1 MPQATRMCR
10 AAART
15 PPRGSMTGRTGWS
28 RSGRARRT
36 RCKPRPASARTARC
50 SLSPR
55 TGPSSGSASRCRRG
69 DVMLR
74 KASALLALILVSA
87 VASGCAGAPPGDK
100 AGGPGGGPVVLR
112 MASTLGLDA
121 IPPVADFIRRVN
133 ALSGGALQIKVINQ
147 WGDWAPDAEAQ
158 VVRAAAAGTVD
169 LGWAGSRVF
178 DTIGVR
184 DFRALSAPM
193 LIDSYPL
200 ENAVL
205 RSAMPGRMLAGL
217 AGVHVTGLGV
227 PISARRPL
235 LAPADW
241 RGVSFGT
248 LRSQVQEETIRALGA
263 TPVVAFGPVRSRA
276 LGSGQIRGFELDL
289 SRYVR
294 LAGLATGAPYVAA
307 NVALWPEFDV
317 LIASPRRLAS
327 LTAQQRTWLRQA
339 AGGATRDSVGLAAS
353 GNAANIGRACA
364 MGARFVTATPADLAA
379 LRRSL
384 SAVYQHLET
393 DPQTRAFIQQIQR
406 LKNPTPAGPAPRIP
420 AGCAREP

>member
-1 MPQATRMCR
+1 
-10 AAART
+10 
-15 PPRGSMTGRTGWS
+15 
-28 RSGRARRT
+28 
-36 RCKPRPASARTARC
+36 
-50 SLSPR
+50 
-55 TGPSSGSASRCRRG
+55 
-69 DVMLR
+69 VLR

-87 VASGCAGAPPGDK
+87 VASGCADAPPGDK

-112 MASTLGLDA
+112 MASTYGGLDS
-121 IPPVADFIRRVN
+121 IPAVEDFIRRVN
-133 ALSGGALQIKVINQ
+133 ALSGGTLQIKVINQ

-184 DFRALSAPM
+184 DLRALSAPM

-205 RSAMPGRMLAGL
+205 HSAMPGRMLAGI
-217 AGVHVTGLGV
+217 ARVHVTGLGV
-227 PISARRPL
+227 LGEGLRLPISARRPL

-248 LRSQVQEETIRALGA
+248 YRSQVQEEAIRALGA
-263 TPVVAFGPVRSRA
+263 TPVVAFGPVRSHA
-276 LGSGQIRGFELDL
+276 LGSGQIQGFELDL
-289 SRYVR
+289 SRYVD
-294 LAGLATGAPYVAA
+294 LAGLTTGAPYVAA

-317 LIASPRRLAS
+317 LIASPGRLTS

-339 AGGATRDSVGLAAS
+339 AGGATRDSVGLAS

-379 LRRSL
+379 LRRAL
-384 SAVYQHLET
+384 SAVYQHLQA

-406 LKNPTPAGPAPRIP
+406 LKNTTPAGPAPRIP
-420 AGCAREP
+420 AGCARKP

>member
-1 MPQATRMCR
+1 
-10 AAART
+10 
-15 PPRGSMTGRTGWS
+15 
-28 RSGRARRT
+28 
-36 RCKPRPASARTARC
+36 
-50 SLSPR
+50 
-55 TGPSSGSASRCRRG
+55 
-69 DVMLR
+69 MLR

-87 VASGCAGAPPGDK
+87 VASGCAAAPPGDK
-100 AGGPGGGPVVLR
+100 AGGPAGGPVVLR
-112 MASTLGLDA
+112 MASTYGGPDA
-121 IPPVADFIRRVN
+121 IPAVEDFIRRVN
-133 ALSGGALQIKVINQ
+133 ALSGGTLQIKVTSQ

-227 PISARRPL
+227 LGEGLRLPISARRPL

-263 TPVVAFGPVRSRA
+263 TPVVAFGPYRTHDLATGVM
-276 LGSGQIRGFELDL
+276 QGFELGVQ
-289 SRYVR
+289 RYVH
-294 LAGLATGAPYVAA
+294 LGLAASARYVTA
-307 NVALWPEFDV
+307 NVALWPQFDV
-317 LIASPRRLAS
+317 LFANPARLAS
-327 LTAQQRTWLRQA
+327 LSPQQRGWLHQA
-339 AGGATRDSVGLAAS
+339 AQEA
-353 GNAANIGRACA
+353 AANSVSLVAAQEGPSINRACA
-364 MGARFVTATPADLAA
+364 MGARFATA
-379 LRRSL
+379 
-384 SAVYQHLET
+384 
-393 DPQTRAFIQQIQR
+393 
-406 LKNPTPAGPAPRIP
+406 
-420 AGCAREP
+420 